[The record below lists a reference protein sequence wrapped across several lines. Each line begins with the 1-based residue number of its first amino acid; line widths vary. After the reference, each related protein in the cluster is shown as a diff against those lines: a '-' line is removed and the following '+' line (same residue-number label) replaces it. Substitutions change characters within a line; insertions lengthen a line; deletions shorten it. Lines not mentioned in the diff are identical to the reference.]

1 MRKLELFQ
9 SPTGYRYSIDPFLL
23 VDFINPGNE
32 DKIIDFGTGNGIVPL
47 LLARKSPSKIIG
59 LEIQTSLLKHA
70 RRNILQRGLGKKITL
85 IQGDIRQSQKIF
97 KGSSFNIVVSNPP
110 YRKLNSGRINPNQ
123 EKAIARHEILITL
136 SELIDNAAN
145 LLCDKGRLVMIFV
158 FERYNELLT
167 EMKQKGLVSKKIRF
181 VCSTSKSSPKMVLV
195 ESIKN
200 GGGDP
205 IVEDPIVIYDS
216 NGNYSLEMKEIYDS
230 FNNHWWT
237 NSSREIGK
245 SRPARKEAEKRDN

>member
-1 MRKLELFQ
+1 MRKSELFQ
-9 SPTGYRYSIDPFLL
+9 SPAGYRYSIDSFIL

-32 DKIIDFGTGNGIVPL
+32 GKIIDFGTGNGILPL
-47 LLARKSPSKIIG
+47 LLAYKTPSKIIG

-70 RRNILQRGLGKKITL
+70 KDNILQKGLEKNITL
-85 IQGDIRQSQKIF
+85 IQGDIRQSKNFF
-97 KGSSFNIVVSNPP
+97 KNNLFPLVVSNPP
-110 YRKLNSGRINPNQ
+110 YRKLNSGRLNPNQ
-123 EKAIARHEILITL
+123 EKAIAKHEILITL
-136 SELIDNAAN
+136 SELIDNAAS
-145 LLCDKGRLVMIFV
+145 LLCDKGRFVMIFI
-158 FERYNELLT
+158 FERYKELLK
-167 EMKQKGLVSKKIRF
+167 EMKQKDLVAKKIRF
-181 VCSTSKSSPKMVLV
+181 VCSNSKSPPKMVLV

-200 GGGDP
+200 GVGDP

-245 SRPARKEAEKRDN
+245 SHPARKEAEKRDN